1 LSART
6 SSAPAPP
13 FTSDL
18 SVDELILL
26 DDAGWEPLEIVCGD
40 CTYNPGRQAS
50 SRARSKELTW
60 ITGGLASGQGL
71 AVRRMRENAAK
82 AGGEGVVG
90 VRLEIVDDE
99 VGGWG
104 DPKHFTALGTA
115 VRRRGA
121 RSRRRGEPFT
131 CHLSGQQAFLLMSS
145 GYQPLGLVF
154 GTSVYH
160 SKTEYRRRR
169 DFSEMGA
176 LTDAFSTARE
186 LAIGRM
192 QAQAA
197 PLKARG
203 IVGVSIDMK
212 ITTGP
217 TVRFTAIGTAIAP
230 GNDGPNPPD
239 PRIAVS
245 LVDLFSVGGAG

>member
-1 LSART
+1 LSAHTT
-6 SSAPAPP
+6 SPNAPP

-18 SVDELILL
+18 SVDELVLL

-50 SRARSKELTW
+50 SRARSKELGW
-60 ITGGLASGQGL
+60 ITGGLASGQAL
-71 AVRRMRENAAK
+71 AVRRMREQAAE

-99 VGGWG
+99 LGGWA

-115 VRRRGA
+115 IRRRSP

-131 CHLSGQQAFLLMSS
+131 CHLSGQEVCLLMTA
-145 GYQPLGLVF
+145 GYRPLGLVF
-154 GTSVYH
+154 GISVYH

-169 DFSEMGA
+169 DFAEMDA
-176 LTDAFSTARE
+176 LTEAFSTARE

-203 IVGVSIDMK
+203 IVGVSVDMK
-212 ITTGP
+212 VTTGP

-230 GNDGPNPPD
+230 GRDEPKPPD
-239 PRIAVS
+239 PRVAVS
-245 LVDLFSVGGAG
+245 LVDLFPAG

>member
-1 LSART
+1 LSARA
-6 SSAPAPP
+6 SSTPAPP

-18 SVDELILL
+18 SADELILL

-50 SRARSKELTW
+50 SRARSKELNW
-60 ITGGLASGQGL
+60 ITGGLTSGQSL
-71 AVRRMRENAAK
+71 AVRRMREQAAK

-90 VRLEIVDDE
+90 VRLEIVDDD

-115 VRRRGA
+115 IRRRGA
-121 RSRRRGEPFT
+121 RPRRRGDPFT
-131 CHLSGQQAFLLMSS
+131 CHLSGQEACLLMTA
-145 GYQPLGLVF
+145 GYEPLGLVF
-154 GTSVYH
+154 GISVYH
-160 SKTEYRRRR
+160 SKTEHLRRR
-169 DFSEMGA
+169 DFSELEA
-176 LTDAFSTARE
+176 LTGAFSTARE

-192 QAQAA
+192 QAQAT

-212 ITTGP
+212 ITDGP
-217 TVRFTAIGTAIAP
+217 TVRFTAVGTAIAP
-230 GNDGPNPPD
+230 GKDGPKPPD
-239 PRIAVS
+239 PRLAVS
-245 LVDLFSVGGAG
+245 LVDLFPPGG

>member
-1 LSART
+1 MSAG
-6 SSAPAPP
+6 APP

-18 SVDELILL
+18 SVDELVLL

-50 SRARSKELTW
+50 SRARSKELNW
-60 ITGGLASGQGL
+60 ITGGLTSGQSL
-71 AVRRMRENAAK
+71 AVKRMREQAAK

-90 VRLEIVDDE
+90 VRLGVVDDE

-115 VRRRGA
+115 VRRRGNRA
-121 RSRRRGEPFT
+121 RRRGEPFT
-131 CHLSGQQAFLLMSS
+131 CHLSGQEAFLLMSA
-145 GYQPLGLVF
+145 GWEPRGLVF
-154 GTSVYH
+154 GISVYH

-169 DFSEMGA
+169 DVSEMGA
-176 LTDAFSTARE
+176 LTEAFSTARE
-186 LAIGRM
+186 LAISRM
-192 QAQAA
+192 QAQGK
-197 PLKARG
+197 PLKATG

-212 ITTGP
+212 ITDGP

-230 GNDGPNPPD
+230 GKDGPNPPD
-239 PRIAVS
+239 PRVAVS
-245 LVDLFSVGGAG
+245 LVDPFPAVGDEAS